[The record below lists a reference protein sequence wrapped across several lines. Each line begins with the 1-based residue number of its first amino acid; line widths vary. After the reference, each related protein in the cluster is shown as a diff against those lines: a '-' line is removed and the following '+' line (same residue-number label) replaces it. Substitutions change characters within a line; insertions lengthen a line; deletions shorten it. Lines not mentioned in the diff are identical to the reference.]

1 MKRGKKTVLADL
13 KGAHY
18 LREGV
23 ILQRIGVFLTLV
35 VALVT
40 QHRDA

>member
-1 MKRGKKTVLADL
+1 MKLAEKKVLPDL